1 MLWCDLCHSYN
12 VTDVFHWF
20 SLGTLFL
27 VTPMTTTDGP
37 SVQRT
42 TKIGTWKTEL
52 ESPWE
57 PPDDYYSSYFIVVF
71 EKKVRWSW
79 SSLLNSQ
86 KLYDLRAIIH
96 SFFNSIPIPQISP
109 DVSHKSWI
117 TIWKM
122 SQRISTAL
130 WNLSLQKYT
139 HLSASFAL
147 NFPLPV
153 LSSTSFCTSFA
164 LNFSLTV
171 HDLELHLHSNLN
183 NDAYLAL
190 NMHSTL
196 HSSCTPFCLFNS
208 KMYFTV
214 TFSSVPLN
222 SYTLK
227 SFSIVFCRLLS
238 IIVVHQ

>member
-1 MLWCDLCHSYN
+1 
-12 VTDVFHWF
+12 
-20 SLGTLFL
+20 
-27 VTPMTTTDGP
+27 MTTTDGP

-71 EKKVRWSW
+71 EKKSGGLGPRSW
-79 SSLLNSQ
+79 TLKNRMICAPSFIHFSTLSPF
-86 KLYDLRAIIH
+86 LRFHQMWA
-96 SFFNSIPIPQISP
+96 
-109 DVSHKSWI
+109 SHKSWI

-190 NMHSTL
+190 IMHSTL

-214 TFSSVPLN
+214 TFSSVPLIL
-222 SYTLK
+222 TP
-227 SFSIVFCRLLS
+227 
-238 IIVVHQ
+238 

>member
-1 MLWCDLCHSYN
+1 MTYVTHCDRCVSLVFFRHIIPGH
-12 VTDVFHWF
+12 TDDNDGWSF
-20 SLGTLFL
+20 STKDNKNWNLE
-27 VTPMTTTDGP
+27 DGIGIAL
-37 SVQRT
+37 RT
-42 TKIGTWKTEL
+42 TWRLLLKL
-52 ESPWE
+52 L
-57 PPDDYYSSYFIVVF
+57 YCCLR
-71 EKKVRWSW
+71 KKVRWSW

-86 KLYDLRAIIH
+86 KSYDLRAIIH

-190 NMHSTL
+190 NIHSTL
-196 HSSCTPFCLFNS
+196 HSSCTPFCLYNS

-214 TFSSVPLN
+214 TFSSVPLIL
-222 SYTLK
+222 TP
-227 SFSIVFCRLLS
+227 
-238 IIVVHQ
+238 

>member
-1 MLWCDLCHSYN
+1 
-12 VTDVFHWF
+12 
-20 SLGTLFL
+20 
-27 VTPMTTTDGP
+27 MTTTDGP

-71 EKKVRWSW
+71 EKKSGGLGPRSW
-79 SSLLNSQ
+79 TLKN
-86 KLYDLRAIIH
+86 RIIH

-190 NMHSTL
+190 IMHSTL

-214 TFSSVPLN
+214 TFSSVPLIL
-222 SYTLK
+222 TP
-227 SFSIVFCRLLS
+227 
-238 IIVVHQ
+238 